1 MSAAIMDSVCYLINP
16 CFVLGNFL
24 CFIFIE
30 LLYCNEFDAFI

>member
-1 MSAAIMDSVCYLINP
+1 MSAAIMDSMCCLINAR
-16 CFVLGNFL
+16 FILEIFL